1 MVVMVSG
8 CASLVSAS
16 MGRFAKS
23 LTNGI
28 LNQNDPKTVADGAP
42 AYLILVDGL
51 IEDHPRD
58 PSLLAAGAKLYGA
71 YASVFV
77 HDQERR
83 LRMTEKALDYA
94 GRRLCIRDKQACGAR
109 AMHYDVYSR
118 IVAAMGRRDVPAL
131 YDFSVAWA
139 GWIQA
144 RSGDWNAIADLAKVR
159 IGFERVVALDDAY
172 DNGVPHM
179 YLGVL
184 ATLVPP
190 AMGGKPDVAKAQ
202 FEHALKLSGGRNL
215 MMKVQYADHYAR
227 VVFDQQLYDHLLKEV
242 LAGKVEVPGLV
253 LNNTLAQQ
261 EARKMLARE
270 SKIF

>member
-1 MVVMVSG
+1 
-8 CASLVSAS
+8 